1 MTPGPRSE
9 IVQSGEDH
17 SSEMRTFGTTR
28 KGSLLHEIEELG
40 VIKSPHPT
48 PVSSSADLLMAY
60 LLRVGSCGF
69 VNRLGRS
76 GYQKQE
82 RGLQKTE
89 TLFRQ
94 QVRWSDIGEAY

>member
-1 MTPGPRSE
+1 MTRGPRSE

-17 SSEMRTFGTTR
+17 STEMRTFGTTR

-48 PVSSSADLLMAY
+48 PVSSSTDLLMAY

-82 RGLQKTE
+82 RGLQKTQ
-89 TLFRQ
+89 TLSRQ
-94 QVRWSDIGEAY
+94 QVPWSDIGEAH